1 MLSVIG
7 SQAVHLDPLIQ
18 LSYFMRTLLSMVDS
32 LLLGTATVDK
42 LLSVY
47 LQFGHGSIALM

>member
-1 MLSVIG
+1 MLTVIG